1 MKTQQTQARIYNKF
15 TYDYNTPNISSKL
28 FGNQQQHDISYYIT
42 RIALLCANMQ
52 NYFTT
57 SGLLC

>member
-28 FGNQQQHDISYYIT
+28 FGNQQQLDISYYFTRTAQICKIT
-42 RIALLCANMQ
+42 
-52 NYFTT
+52 
-57 SGLLC
+57 